1 MPNSKLAPAKSTGCR
16 PPTAGNCRRSNKLDP
31 PAAALATHQPLVP
44 VGDGHLGTVALGHL
58 SRGGLDLV
66 LAIETPDDQPYA
78 RR

>member
-1 MPNSKLAPAKSTGCR
+1 
-16 PPTAGNCRRSNKLDP
+16 
-31 PAAALATHQPLVP
+31 VP

-66 LAIETPDDQPYA
+66 LAIETDDQPYA